1 MGDNGERECYLD
13 YLLVEVR
20 VVHVEDGSLDM
31 PGGRKPIDLYQDVV
45 GPALVQH
52 IQLFLLLFNTLQEE
66 KWSSHNKCT
75 TDI

>member
-52 IQLFLLLFNTLQEE
+52 I
-66 KWSSHNKCT
+66 
-75 TDI
+75 